1 MTTKLYDILND
12 SNLTQS
18 QVAQAALE
26 IIKSSSSKLSELRK
40 LSEVCRDSEAT
51 CTYPEVLRAVKYL
64 IGTGISY
71 LCSEIQLAAF
81 VDQ

>member
-1 MTTKLYDILND
+1 MVTKLYSILTNG
-12 SNLTQS
+12 NLTQS
-18 QVAQAALE
+18 QVAAAALE
-26 IIKSSSSKLSELRK
+26 IIKASSSELAELCK

-51 CTYPEVLRAVKYL
+51 CKYPEVLREVKYL

-71 LCSEIQLAAF
+71 LCAEIQLQAF